1 MEDDSLE
8 RQDKGMSF
16 YCVCSRDYDVIEPVV
31 TDWTGGKKLFFV
43 VASSRRSRMHM
54 TCYKAASYG
63 G

>member
-31 TDWTGGKKLFFV
+31 TDWTGGKKSWFFLLLLP
-43 VASSRRSRMHM
+43 VAHAHM